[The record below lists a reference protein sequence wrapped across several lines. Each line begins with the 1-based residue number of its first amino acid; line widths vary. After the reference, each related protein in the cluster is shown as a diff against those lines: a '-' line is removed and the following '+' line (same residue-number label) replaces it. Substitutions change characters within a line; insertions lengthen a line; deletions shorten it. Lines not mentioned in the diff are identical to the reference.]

1 MLVLKIKA
9 ILRKNP
15 FYIRYC
21 QRYVNDVRFFY
32 KNIRLYISYFSLK
45 KDKNIE
51 GNTLYFVFDHQ
62 QTHPG
67 LADRL
72 KVICCAYYIAKI
84 NSFDFKIIFDT
95 PFLLQDY
102 LEPNKINW
110 KGQWDDL
117 SYSFKNAR
125 LLAYNGMG
133 KIPHLNNKIKQ
144 YIIRNYIGKN
154 ILECNNIPN
163 WEKIWR
169 DCYNYLF
176 KPSQKL
182 LDVIQVSNLVPRKYI
197 AVHLRFVN
205 ALEHFEDGYY
215 NKLNLKRQE
224 QLICKCLSVLYDL
237 KYKEHFP
244 IVVFSDSNKFL
255 EIVKL
260 KGFTVIEGNVGHI
273 SFNSDS
279 DTVLKTFLDFYLIG
293 QSKKAFR
300 IVSHEMYNTTFSYYA
315 ALAGGATFETIS
327 I

>member
-1 MLVLKIKA
+1 M
-9 ILRKNP
+9 
-15 FYIRYC
+15 
-21 QRYVNDVRFFY
+21 Q
-32 KNIRLYISYFSLK
+32 

-144 YIIRNYIGKN
+144 YIIRN
-154 ILECNNIPN
+154 
-163 WEKIWR
+163 
-169 DCYNYLF
+169 
-176 KPSQKL
+176 
-182 LDVIQVSNLVPRKYI
+182 
-197 AVHLRFVN
+197 
-205 ALEHFEDGYY
+205 
-215 NKLNLKRQE
+215 
-224 QLICKCLSVLYDL
+224 
-237 KYKEHFP
+237 
-244 IVVFSDSNKFL
+244 
-255 EIVKL
+255 
-260 KGFTVIEGNVGHI
+260 
-273 SFNSDS
+273 
-279 DTVLKTFLDFYLIG
+279 
-293 QSKKAFR
+293 
-300 IVSHEMYNTTFSYYA
+300 
-315 ALAGGATFETIS
+315 
-327 I
+327 